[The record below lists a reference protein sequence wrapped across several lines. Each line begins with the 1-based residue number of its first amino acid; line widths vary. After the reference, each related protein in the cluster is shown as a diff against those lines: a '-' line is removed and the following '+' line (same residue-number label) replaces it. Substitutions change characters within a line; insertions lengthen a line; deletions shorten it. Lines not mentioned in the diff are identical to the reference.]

1 MAQSGILNSITRQ
14 EDSIKMKDTYKIIQ
28 AVSTSCDTDYKVI
41 IGSKRTKKASY
52 ARDIA
57 AFLLSCMGNTHED
70 ICRQLNRDR
79 TSVTAMIKRV
89 RARIREDSNRG
100 RLLIINIRDILDNKL
115 GMGCI
120 DIYEQ

>member
-1 MAQSGILNSITRQ
+1 
-14 EDSIKMKDTYKIIQ
+14 MKNKYTVIQ
-28 AVSTSCDTDYKVI
+28 AVSSSCDTDYKVI

-52 ARDIA
+52 ARDIS
-57 AFLLSCMGNTHED
+57 AFILSCMGNTHED

-89 RARIREDSNRG
+89 RSRIREDSNRG
-100 RLLIINIRDILDNKL
+100 RLLSINIRDILDSQL

-120 DIYEQ
+120 DIHEQ